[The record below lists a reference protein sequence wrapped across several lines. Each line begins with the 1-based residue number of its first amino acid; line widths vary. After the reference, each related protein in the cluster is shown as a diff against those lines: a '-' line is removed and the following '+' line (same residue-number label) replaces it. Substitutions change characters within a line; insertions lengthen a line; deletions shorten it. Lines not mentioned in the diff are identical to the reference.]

1 MGNYYFT
8 NNEGTIKVEFS
19 FVYKKDNNGDLR
31 IILHDSHLPYQ
42 G

>member
-8 NNEGTIKVEFS
+8 NEDGDLKVEFS
-19 FVYKKDNNGDLR
+19 IVYKKDTENNLK

-42 G
+42 K